1 MEFNHTMH
9 HCTNHRPFSN
19 SLTMFPKK
27 MKRFLCRDPV
37 FARLYVIGQENT
49 ITLKGIM
56 WNTFSPLRVN
66 DMLQPIY
73 LKCSSVSG
81 TVITNLN
88 QPNTQVSISSTTIE
102 QSCTITHINYLYDS
116 IFRYSA
122 PHKNR
127 CVTTLIVVR
136 EAQVCS
142 CTQLNTPTAC
152 WLVQRA
158 SQETQTQALQIKT
171 TDACMKSKTCTNAY
185 GIWNFVSSN
194 PSFGTEAETSN
205 MEFCQK
211 E

>member
-1 MEFNHTMH
+1 MEFNHPMH
-9 HCTNHRPFSN
+9 HCINQRHFSN
-19 SLTMFPKK
+19 SLTIFPKK
-27 MKRFLCRDPV
+27 ISVQRPDICLFMCHW
-37 FARLYVIGQENT
+37 ARKHIYAE
-49 ITLKGIM
+49 GIM
-56 WNTFSPLRVN
+56 WNSTFSPLRVN